1 MIRTAEPA
9 IETLTHD
16 FWSAL
21 TPLIR
26 RVFASYSMPYT
37 QMSVLSRLDRCG
49 PATSSEL
56 AAQQHVRPQSMAATV
71 GELESAGL
79 VNRTADPDDG
89 RKVLVTITSQGRET
103 LARERATSQQ
113 WLGAALSERLSP
125 AEQADL
131 ARVISLIERLTE
143 E

>member
-1 MIRTAEPA
+1 MTRTAAPA
-9 IETLTHD
+9 VDTLTHD
-16 FWSAL
+16 LWSAL
-21 TPLIR
+21 SPLIR

-37 QMSVLSRLDRCG
+37 QMSALSRLDRCG

-79 VNRTADPDDG
+79 VNRTADPGDG
-89 RKVLVTITSQGRET
+89 RKMLVTITARGRET
-103 LARERATSQQ
+103 LARERANSQR
-113 WLGAALSERLSP
+113 WLRDALSGRLSP

-131 ARVISLIERLTE
+131 ARVVSLLERLTAE
-143 E
+143 

>member
-1 MIRTAEPA
+1 MTRTAEPA
-9 IETLTHD
+9 VEALTHD
-16 FWSAL
+16 LWSAL

-26 RVFASYSMPYT
+26 RMFASYSMPYT

-56 AAQQHVRPQSMAATV
+56 AVLQHVRPQSMAATV

-79 VNRTADPDDG
+79 VGRTADPDDG
-89 RKVLVTITSQGRET
+89 RKVLVTVTNEGRET
-103 LARERATSQQ
+103 LARERANSQQ
-113 WLGAALSERLSP
+113 WLRAALGERLNP

-131 ARVISLIERLTE
+131 ARVVSLLERLTAE
-143 E
+143 

>member
-1 MIRTAEPA
+1 MTRTAVPA
-9 IETLTHD
+9 VDALTHD
-16 FWSAL
+16 LWSAL
-21 TPLIR
+21 SPLIR

-37 QMSVLSRLDRCG
+37 QMSALSRLDRCG

-79 VNRTADPDDG
+79 VHRTADPDDG
-89 RKVLVTITSQGRET
+89 RKVLLTITKQGRET
-103 LARERATSQQ
+103 LARERASSQQ
-113 WLGAALSERLSP
+113 WLRDALSERLSP

-131 ARVISLIERLTE
+131 ARVVSLLERLTAE
-143 E
+143 

>member
-1 MIRTAEPA
+1 VTRTAEPA
-9 IETLTHD
+9 IDTLTHD
-16 FWSAL
+16 FWSAI

-79 VNRTADPDDG
+79 VHRTADPGDG
-89 RKVLVTITSQGRET
+89 RKVLVTITSSGRET
-103 LARERATSQQ
+103 LARERANSQQ
-113 WLGAALSERLSP
+113 WLRTALSERLTP
-125 AEQADL
+125 AEQVEL
-131 ARVISLIERLTE
+131 GRVISLIERLTQE
-143 E
+143 